1 MSEEPIAA
9 IVLAAGK
16 GTRMKSA
23 LPKVLHR
30 IAGHPMVCHVIDAT
44 KPLAPTRT
52 VVVVGP
58 DMDAVTAIVS
68 PHPTTVQT
76 AQAGTGDAVKTG
88 LGLLG
93 EFSSGTVLVLFGGD
107 PLITTETLRRMVA
120 AREAGAAVV
129 VLGFRAGDPTGY
141 GRLVLDDQG
150 TLQAIVEDKDASENE
165 RAIDLCNAGVMA
177 IDAARLPGLL
187 ARIGN
192 KNAKGEYYLT
202 DTVGLARDD
211 SLTCAVIEAD
221 ESELMGVDSRSNLA
235 RAEALWQSARR
246 NRAMDDGVTLLDPGS
261 TYFAHD
267 TVLGRDVIVGPNVVF
282 GPGVKVSDNVE
293 IKAFS
298 HIEGARIGEG
308 AIIGP
313 FARLRPGTEIGEDV
327 HIGNFVELKNT
338 VMAPGAKANHLAYV
352 GDTVVGAKANIGA
365 GAITCN
371 YDGLEKHKTVIG
383 EGAFI
388 GSNSALVA
396 PVKIGNG
403 AIVGAGST
411 ISRDVPDNALAIE
424 RSKQTNL
431 TGRAEAFRA
440 GRAAVKAKKAQ
451 KE

>member
-1 MSEEPIAA
+1 MPEEPIAA
-9 IVLAAGK
+9 IILAAGK

-44 KPLAPTRT
+44 KPLVPTRT

-58 DMDAVTAIVS
+58 DMDAVTEIVS

-76 AQAGTGDAVKTG
+76 TQAGTGDAVKIG
-88 LGLLG
+88 VGLLG
-93 EFSSGTVLVLFGGD
+93 GFSSGTVLVLFGGD
-107 PLITTETLRRMVA
+107 PLITTETLQRMVA
-120 AREAGAAVV
+120 VREAGSAVV
-129 VLGFRAGDPTGY
+129 VLGFRTLDPTGY
-141 GRLVLDDQG
+141 GRLMLDDQG
-150 TLQAIVEDKDASENE
+150 TLQAIVEDKDATENQ

-177 IDAARLPGLL
+177 IDAAWLPGLL
-187 ARIGN
+187 AQIGN
-192 KNAKGEYYLT
+192 KNAKNEYYLT
-202 DTVGLARDD
+202 DIVGLARVDG
-211 SLTCAVIEAD
+211 LTCAVIEAD
-221 ESELMGVDSRSNLA
+221 ESELMGVDNRSDLA
-235 RAEALWQSARR
+235 RAEVLWQSARR
-246 NRAMDDGVTLLDPGS
+246 NRAMDDGVTLIDPDS
-261 TYFAHD
+261 TYFAYD

-282 GPGVKVSDNVE
+282 GPGVEVSDNVE

-338 VMAPGAKANHLAYV
+338 VMATGAKANHLAYV

-365 GAITCN
+365 GTITCN

-396 PVKIGNG
+396 PVKIGDG

-424 RSKQTNL
+424 RSKQIDL
-431 TGRAEAFRA
+431 TGRAEVFRA
-440 GRAAVKAKKAQ
+440 ERAAAKAKKAW

>member
-44 KPLAPTRT
+44 KLLAPTRI

-58 DMDAVTAIVS
+58 DMDAVIEIVS
-68 PHPTTVQT
+68 PHLTTVQT

-88 LGLLG
+88 VRSLENFL
-93 EFSSGTVLVLFGGD
+93 SGTVLVLFGAD
-107 PLITTETLRRMVA
+107 PLITTETLRRMVVV
-120 AREAGAAVV
+120 REAGAAVV
-129 VLGFRAGDPTGY
+129 VLGFRAADPTGY

-150 TLQAIVEDKDASENE
+150 TLQAIVEDKDGSENE

-177 IDAARLPGLL
+177 IDAAQLPDLL
-187 ARIGN
+187 ARIGK

-202 DTVGLARDD
+202 DIVGLARDD
-211 SLTCAVIEAD
+211 GLTCAVIEAG
-221 ESELMGVDSRSNLA
+221 ESELIGVDSRADLA

-246 NRAMDDGVTLLDPGS
+246 NRAMDDGVTLLDPES

-282 GPGVKVSDNVE
+282 GPGVEVSDNVE

-298 HIEGARIGEG
+298 HIEGTQIGEG
-308 AIIGP
+308 ATIGP
-313 FARLRPGTEIGEDV
+313 FARLRPGTEIGKDV

-365 GAITCN
+365 GTITCN
-371 YDGLEKHKTVIG
+371 YDGLKKHKTVIG

-396 PVKIGNG
+396 PVKIGDG

-411 ISRDVPDNALAIE
+411 ISHDVPDNALAIE
-424 RSKQTNL
+424 RSKQINL

-440 GRAAVKAKKAQ
+440 ERAADKATKTR

>member
-1 MSEEPIAA
+1 M
-9 IVLAAGK
+9 
-16 GTRMKSA
+16 
-23 LPKVLHR
+23 
-30 IAGHPMVCHVIDAT
+30 
-44 KPLAPTRT
+44 
-52 VVVVGP
+52 VVV
-58 DMDAVTAIVS
+58 
-68 PHPTTVQT
+68 
-76 AQAGTGDAVKTG
+76 
-88 LGLLG
+88 
-93 EFSSGTVLVLFGGD
+93 
-107 PLITTETLRRMVA
+107 
-120 AREAGAAVV
+120 REAGAAVV
-129 VLGFRAGDPTGY
+129 VLGFRAADPTGY

-150 TLQAIVEDKDASENE
+150 TLQAIVEDKDGSENE

-177 IDAARLPGLL
+177 IDAAQLPDLL
-187 ARIGN
+187 ARIGK

-202 DTVGLARDD
+202 DIVGLARDD
-211 SLTCAVIEAD
+211 GLTCAVIEAG
-221 ESELMGVDSRSNLA
+221 ESELIGVDSRADLA

-246 NRAMDDGVTLLDPGS
+246 NRAMDDGVTLLDPDS

-282 GPGVKVSDNVE
+282 GPGVEVSDNVE

-298 HIEGARIGEG
+298 HIEGTQIGEG
-308 AIIGP
+308 ATIGP
-313 FARLRPGTEIGEDV
+313 FARLRPGTEIGKDV

-365 GAITCN
+365 GTITCN
-371 YDGLEKHKTVIG
+371 YDGLKKHKTVIG

-396 PVKIGNG
+396 PVKIGDG

-411 ISRDVPDNALAIE
+411 ISHDVPDNALAIE
-424 RSKQTNL
+424 RSKQINL

-440 GRAAVKAKKAQ
+440 ERAADKATKTR